1 MTTVREEK
9 KRQTR
14 KAILEAAISLFGSRG
29 YDKTSVDQL
38 ARKAGVGKGTIYS
51 YFRTKSEIFLAFC
64 EDELDFLHLEMGR
77 KIDSN
82 TPFLEAL
89 VEIFMIEFRYVTRNR
104 EFGRLFLREVIFPAE
119 QIRAQSRE
127 IDDRFIAIFLPL
139 FQKAQETGELR
150 LDVEILYAI
159 GHFYALYLLT
169 LSAWYSGRILEDDD
183 VLMSLTMFFEQALKG
198 LAPASSPQQ
207 LSGKQ

>member
-14 KAILEAAISLFGSRG
+14 KAILEAAISLFGSKG

-64 EDELDFLHLEMGR
+64 EDELDVLHLEMDR
-77 KIDSN
+77 KVDSN

-89 VEIFMIEFRYVTRNR
+89 IEIFMIEFRYVTRNR
-104 EFGRLFLREVIFPAE
+104 EFGRLFLREVIFPSD
-119 QIRAQSRE
+119 QIGERSRE
-127 IDDRFIAIFLPL
+127 IDDRFIAVFLPL
-139 FQKAQETGELR
+139 FQKAQREGELR
-150 LDVEILYAI
+150 QDIELLFAI

-169 LSAWYSGRILEDDD
+169 LSAWYSGRLHEDDD
-183 VLMSLTMFFEQALKG
+183 VLMSMTMLFEQAFKG
-198 LAPASSPQQ
+198 LAPVSSLQQ
-207 LSGKQ
+207 LPGRQ

>member
-29 YDKTSVDQL
+29 YDKTSIDQL
-38 ARKAGVGKGTIYS
+38 AKKAGVGKGTIYS

-64 EDELDFLHLEMGR
+64 EDELDFLHLEMNR
-77 KIDSN
+77 KLDTN

-89 VEIFMIEFRYVTRNR
+89 VEVFMVEFRYVTRNR
-104 EFGRLFLREVIFPAE
+104 EFGRLFLREVIFPSDPIAE
-119 QIRAQSRE
+119 RSRE

-139 FQKAQETGELR
+139 FQKAQKTGELR
-150 LDVEILYAI
+150 LDIELLFAI

-169 LSAWYSGRILEDDD
+169 LSAWYSGRLHENDD
-183 VLMSLTMFFEQALKG
+183 VLMSLTMLFEQAITG
-198 LAPASSPQQ
+198 LAPPSSSPTT
-207 LSGKQ
+207 SE